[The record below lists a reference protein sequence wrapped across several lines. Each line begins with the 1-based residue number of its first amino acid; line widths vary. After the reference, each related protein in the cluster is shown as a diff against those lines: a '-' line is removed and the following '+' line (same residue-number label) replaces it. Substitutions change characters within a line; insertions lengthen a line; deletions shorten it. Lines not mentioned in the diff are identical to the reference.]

1 MKKKFSSIA
10 GVTLIE
16 ILIGLIISVIM
27 MGAMYTSYSV
37 VNSTYSQITDKAKI
51 SQSGRDII
59 GMLMR
64 DVRMGGYKYFN
75 DNIKTDSVNHAPL
88 VITKRSGAATP
99 VDCDKLEIVYGS
111 VDYDKTK
118 AVDKRYTYTKY
129 KITYQC
135 KPSTIIDKAVAGGK
149 TKIQAF
155 AIYKS
160 KQKWDASGTGSWAD
174 PSTDG
179 NDKTYPDQ
187 KIIDYV
193 QDLVFHATDENGRI
207 ISPPPNPSKNHNVD
221 KLYSIKTIDIAL
233 TMRSKNNFFKSS
245 KSRTTH
251 ALSDTGRNIT
261 KTDKYLRDTITVS
274 AHARN
279 LGLQ

>member
-1 MKKKFSSIA
+1 MKKKFSTIA

-27 MGAMYTSYSV
+27 MGAMYTSYAV
-37 VNSTYSQITDKAKI
+37 VNSTYSQITDRAKI

-64 DVRMGGYKYFN
+64 DIRMAGYKYFN
-75 DNIKTDSVNHAPL
+75 DNIKTDNVKHAPL
-88 VITKRSGAATP
+88 VITKRSNANP
-99 VDCDKLEIVYGS
+99 PIDCDKIEIVYGG
-111 VDYDKTK
+111 VDYDKNASPK
-118 AVDKRYTYTKY
+118 YTYTRY

-135 KPSTIIDKAVAGGK
+135 KPSNIIDKAVPGGA
-149 TKIQAF
+149 TKVQAF

-160 KQKWDASGTGSWAD
+160 KKKWDVSGAGVWAD
-174 PSTDG
+174 PATDG

-187 KIIDYV
+187 KIVDYV
-193 QDLVFHATDENGRI
+193 QDLVFHATNEKGRI
-207 ISPPPNPSKNHNVD
+207 ISPPPDPTKNNNVD
-221 KLYSIKTIDIAL
+221 KLYSIKTVDFAL

-245 KSRTTH
+245 KLRRIL
-251 ALSDTGRNIT
+251 ALSDSTRDIAKN
-261 KTDKYLRDTITVS
+261 DKYLRDTIIVS

-279 LGLQ
+279 LGLE